1 MDIMDGVFHG
11 KGINKIKKEDEDLF
25 NVISELEEVVWQEG
39 AISRK
44 TKKLIAIAIVAS
56 KGNVGGLEK
65 QIRSGK
71 KQFGITKEEVMDVLK
86 VVLLTSGMQ
95 AFNSS
100 LQVVY
105 DIFE

>member
-1 MDIMDGVFHG
+1 MLVQCYQWTGWDCLAGRSHWPQ
-11 KGINKIKKEDEDLF
+11 N
-25 NVISELEEVVWQEG
+25 Q
-39 AISRK
+39 
-44 TKKLIAIAIVAS
+44 KLIAIAIVAS
-56 KGNVGGLEK
+56 KGNAGGLEK

>member
-1 MDIMDGVFHG
+1 MDGVFNG
-11 KGINKIKKEDEDLF
+11 KGINKLKKEDEGLF
-25 NVISELEEVVWQEG
+25 ELISELDEVVWQDG
-39 AISRK
+39 SIDRK

-56 KGNVGGLEK
+56 KGNTGGLEK
-65 QIRSGK
+65 QIRSGR
-71 KQFGITKEEVMDVLK
+71 KQFGITKEEIMDVLK

-105 DIFE
+105 DVFE

>member
-1 MDIMDGVFHG
+1 MDGVFHG
-11 KGINKIKKEDEDLF
+11 KGLNKLKKEDECLF
-25 NVISELEEVVWQEG
+25 NVISALDEIVWQEG
-39 AISRK
+39 AVDRK

-56 KGNVGGLEK
+56 KGNAGGLEK

>member
-1 MDIMDGVFHG
+1 MDGVFHG

-25 NVISELEEVVWQEG
+25 NVISELDEVVWQEG

-71 KQFGITKEEVMDVLK
+71 KQFGTGLPQGRGFFVFPPFIDGLPPF
-86 VVLLTSGMQ
+86 VV
-95 AFNSS
+95 F
-100 LQVVY
+100 
-105 DIFE
+105 

>member
-1 MDIMDGVFHG
+1 MDGVFHG
-11 KGINKIKKEDEDLF
+11 KGINKLKGEDEGLF
-25 NVISELEEVVWQEG
+25 EIIRGLDEIVWQEG
-39 AISRK
+39 AIDRK

-56 KGNVGGLEK
+56 NGNASGLEK
-65 QIRSGK
+65 QIRSGRK
-71 KQFGITKEEVMDVLK
+71 ELGITKEEVMDVLK

-105 DIFE
+105 KIFE